1 MRQAT
6 KVDLRAG
13 ERGAISIKTAL
24 ALFIATALIF
34 VVIKIVPVYVEQ
46 RDVIYRV
53 DELARIAA
61 VRNYKEE
68 QVNEGIERLR
78 SEFDL
83 PEKSISLVPG
93 QKPLKITIVYTRP
106 VNLLVTTYDW
116 KVQHTA
122 TGREL

>member
-13 ERGAISIKTAL
+13 ERGAINIKVAL
-24 ALFIATALIF
+24 TLFIMSALVFALIKL
-34 VVIKIVPVYVEQ
+34 IPVYVEQ

-68 QVNEGIERLR
+68 RINEDIEKLR

-116 KVQHTA
+116 KVEHTA